1 MEPESEPIR
10 RLDSDAVHLIVNAD
24 DYGYFDG
31 VSRGILKAHREGV
44 VSATGILATSED
56 FESHVE
62 WLGEAPHLDV
72 GVHLNLTCGVPLTKA
87 CRAKLTNVGG
97 EFSSAASLLRSL
109 LGRSIALRDIEI
121 EWRAQIERCVEA
133 GLRPWFLNS
142 HEHVHVLPPLFKIV
156 LQLASEFR
164 IKSIRL
170 PAAEW
175 LQPWSIAAVGRN
187 LFVSCLGALN
197 RVTEDAPVPRFLGLA
212 RSGRLDRRYFET
224 VLPNLIPGKCYELMC
239 HPGIGGSHEL
249 KFARALDYHDW
260 DLELSTLCDPSLP
273 DLLARYNVSV
283 IGYRALQCAAVQ
295 DRWTS

>member
-72 GVHLNLTCGVPLTKA
+72 GVHLNLTCGVPLTQA
-87 CRAKLTNVGG
+87 YRRKLTRIGG
-97 EFSSAASLLRSL
+97 EFSSAASLLRGL
-109 LGRSIALRDIEI
+109 LGRSIGLREVEI
-121 EWRAQIERCVEA
+121 EWRAQIRRCIEA
-133 GLRPWFLNS
+133 GLRPCFLNS